1 MGVFHRPMEKLE
13 TRVNLYYIDVSN
25 YIVANAA
32 DTFHADSNYGF
43 NMDEIIYYGVEM
55 EFNSV
60 WSDKLTFFGN
70 YTYRKTDYDEEDL
83 YHSKADGT
91 ELGATPILLQIAP
104 EHKANLGLR
113 YHLWAK
119 TLGTTD
125 IRYVGKRESEGN
137 VYTLDDFITVDLG
150 VEYQFR
156 ENLTAHF
163 FVGNVLGE
171 EYQEIYGYPMPERVY
186 GVSVKAAF

>member
-1 MGVFHRPMEKLE
+1 MEKLE
-13 TRVNLYYIDVSN
+13 TRVNFYYIDVSN

-32 DTFHADSNYGF
+32 DTFHAESTYGF
-43 NMDEIIYYGVEM
+43 NMNEIIFYGVEM

-70 YTYRKTDYDEEDL
+70 YTYRKTDYDEEELYFKNASGADL
-83 YHSKADGT
+83 DVS
-91 ELGATPILLQIAP
+91 PILLEIAP

-113 YHLWAK
+113 YRIWDK
-119 TLGTTD
+119 TLLTSD

-137 VYTLDDFITVDLG
+137 VYTLDDFITVDVG
-150 VEYQFR
+150 MEYEFR
-156 ENLTAHF
+156 ENLKAHF

-171 EYQEIYGYPMPERVY
+171 EYQEIYGYPMPGRVY
-186 GVSVKAAF
+186 GVSMKASF